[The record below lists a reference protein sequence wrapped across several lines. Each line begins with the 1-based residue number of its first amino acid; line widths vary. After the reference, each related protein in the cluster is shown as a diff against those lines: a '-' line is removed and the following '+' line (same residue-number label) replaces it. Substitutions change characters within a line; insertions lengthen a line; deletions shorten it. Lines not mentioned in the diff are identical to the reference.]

1 MEHHRAADARLLSA
15 RTHGKRERRSARDR
29 RAFVPGGLAQR
40 KEAEAQTRRD
50 TALAVGGRGTDQ
62 SIRIETAGQGRDTCP
77 LRQPPFYWEQS
88 VLTCDGRPL
97 LTPAPPDRLYHGP
110 R

>member
-15 RTHGKRERRSARDR
+15 RTHGKRERRSARAR

-62 SIRIETAGQGRDTCP
+62 SIRIETAGQGRGTGPFTQLPFFWGQALCVFARP
-77 LRQPPFYWEQS
+77 RILLRVP
-88 VLTCDGRPL
+88 
-97 LTPAPPDRLYHGP
+97 
-110 R
+110 